1 MKIAAIIPA
10 RKGSK
15 RIKNKNR
22 LLIEGKPMI
31 GLVAEILEQA
41 QIFEQVFLSTDDAV
55 LKKEYQDTLTVL
67 NRPKVLADDHS
78 TAIDM
83 LRYHQA
89 NELKHFDLICLIYAH
104 AVNINYKDIVEA
116 ISTLKESPSNRL
128 MSICKLPVPL
138 EWTYKIN
145 KESLDPHFPNA
156 ELIRSQDLGSCYFD
170 AGQFYLFKSTWFEK
184 CELHPI
190 AWHELN
196 PLQSV
201 DLDEP
206 EDLEIMKLFYR
217 MNNAI

>member
-67 NRPKVLADDHS
+67 SRPKALADDHS

-83 LRYHQA
+83 LPVSYTH
-89 NELKHFDLICLIYAH
+89 L
-104 AVNINYKDIVEA
+104 
-116 ISTLKESPSNRL
+116 TLPTT
-128 MSICKLPVPL
+128 PYV
-138 EWTYKIN
+138 
-145 KESLDPHFPNA
+145 
-156 ELIRSQDLGSCYFD
+156 
-170 AGQFYLFKSTWFEK
+170 
-184 CELHPI
+184 
-190 AWHELN
+190 
-196 PLQSV
+196 
-201 DLDEP
+201 
-206 EDLEIMKLFYR
+206 
-217 MNNAI
+217 